1 MNLMRTKGPLLQ
13 NGFTLVE
20 LMVAMVVGLI
30 LMAGVLQIYLS
41 SKQSDRV
48 LTAEARMQENG
59 RFAMHFLVHDLRMAG
74 YMGCASINHLTP
86 NVIAKPAPT
95 MSFSSANIIRGFTY
109 TAGSTWPSGYTVSA
123 VTNGNGAPANIVPG
137 TSVIAVEFG
146 SSDGANLTG
155 NVDPVN
161 SNMQV
166 TSNAGNWAQ
175 GSYVLVTDCASADLF
190 RSTDTPKP
198 NSLGGVTLS
207 YGKGTYNTTNRLS
220 RNYGRNAQTMS
231 YESNTYYI
239 GYDSNDPDPDNP
251 KGRPALY
258 RMDIEG
264 NTQELVDNVQDINVL
279 YGVDTTSDQSANE
292 YLTAAQVNAAN
303 EWSNVVSVR
312 LDLLMASNS
321 DNLAPTPQPVSF
333 GSGTYNP
340 PDRRLYWTF
349 GDTVALRNRSE

>member
-1 MNLMRTKGPLLQ
+1 MNLMRAKRSLLQ

-74 YMGCASINHLTP
+74 YMGCASINHITP
-86 NVIAKPAPT
+86 NVIASPPPT
-95 MSFSSANIIRGFTY
+95 MTFSSANIIRGFTY
-109 TAGSTWPSGYTVSA
+109 TTTSGWPSGYTVSA
-123 VTNGNGAPANIVPG
+123 STNGAPANIVPG
-137 TSVIAVEFG
+137 TSVVVLQFG
-146 SSDGANLTG
+146 SSDGAYLTG
-155 NVDPVN
+155 NVDPIN

-166 TSNAGNWAQ
+166 TSNAGNWVQ

-190 RSTDTPKP
+190 RSTNTPKP

-231 YESNTYYI
+231 YESDTYFI
-239 GYDSNDPDPDNP
+239 GYDPNDPDPNNS

-258 RMDIEG
+258 RMDING
-264 NTQELVDNVQDINVL
+264 NTQELVDNVQNINVL

-303 EWSNVVSVR
+303 EWSKVVSVR

-321 DNLAPTPQPVSF
+321 NNLAPTPQQVSF
-333 GSGTYNP
+333 AGSSYTAA
-340 PDRRLYWTF
+340 DRRLYWTF